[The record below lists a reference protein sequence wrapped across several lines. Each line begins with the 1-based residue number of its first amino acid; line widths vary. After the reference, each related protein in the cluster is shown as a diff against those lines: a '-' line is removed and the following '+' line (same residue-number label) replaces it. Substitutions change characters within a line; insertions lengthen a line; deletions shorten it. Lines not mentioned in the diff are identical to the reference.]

1 MKKRD
6 SIESTI
12 SLYKN
17 NKKSPSIKSM
27 DSRKSMD
34 SKSPSMKSMDSFKS
48 IKDDNGYGP
57 YFLGYD
63 LRKGGRLYVNK
74 KNIFD

>member
-6 SIESTI
+6 TINSII
-12 SLYKN
+12 SLYKDK
-17 NKKSPSIKSM
+17 KKSPSIKS
-27 DSRKSMD
+27 SRKSLD
-34 SKSPSMKSMDSFKS
+34 SKSPSMKSFDSFKS
-48 IKDDNGYGP
+48 LKNDNGYGP
-57 YFLGYD
+57 FFLSHD